1 VWRWLGRNLGTLLLA
16 FLLALVVWV
25 TAVLSTDPNEERTY
39 PLPVNIGHEGLDP
52 SLLMVDI
59 KPTQAQ
65 LTLIAPRSVW
75 SQLTANPDLVQM
87 WVDLSGLGAG
97 EHLVPLHAQVSL
109 AKPVRIIS
117 TDPTQAR
124 VTLEPLSSRSFPV
137 NVQVSGEPAVGYRK
151 GTATSSPAQITVSGP
166 ESLVS
171 QISEVRTVM
180 DISGATDSVQ
190 RVVPINAYDKN
201 GKEVTGASFS
211 PASVTINQPVTL
223 LGGYRNVVVK
233 VVTRGEVAEGYWLTN
248 ISVSPPNVTVFSVNP
263 QQVNALPGFVET
275 NPLDLTGLQDD
286 TDIRATLHLP
296 EGVTLAGEESVL
308 VRLSIA
314 ALEGSLPISLPV
326 EVVGLSPELAATV
339 SPETVQL
346 LLTGPLPI
354 LNNLS
359 PVSVRVSVNV
369 TGLETGVFQLTPVVD
384 LLPVQVQVASM
395 MPEIVQVTIQ
405 IAPTATPTPNITL
418 RPGTPTTRPS
428 STPTPTRTPRSTLT
442 PTP

>member
-25 TAVLSTDPNEERTY
+25 TAVLSTDPNEERLY
-39 PLPVNIGHEGLDP
+39 PRPVNIEHVGLDP
-52 SLLMVDI
+52 GLLLVDG

-75 SQLTANPDLVQM
+75 NQLLANPDLVRT

-97 EHLVPLHAQVSL
+97 EHVVPLHTEVSL
-109 AKPVRIIS
+109 AKPVRIINTEPS
-117 TDPTQAR
+117 EAQ
-124 VTLEPLSSRSFPV
+124 VVLEPLSSQTFPV
-137 NVQVSGEPAVGYRK
+137 NVQVSGEPALGYRK
-151 GTATSSPAQITVSGP
+151 GVPSASPAEVIVTGP
-166 ESLVS
+166 ESAVS
-171 QISEVRTVM
+171 QVVEVRAEM
-180 DISGATDSVQ
+180 D
-190 RVVPINAYDKN
+190 
-201 GKEVTGASFS
+201 VTGASDSVERAVPVQAFDKSGREVSGVNIS
-211 PASVTINQPVTL
+211 PSSISVNQPVTL

-233 VVTRGEVAEGYWLTN
+233 VATTGEVAPGYWLTN
-248 ISVSPPNVTVFSVNP
+248 ISVTPPNVTVFSVNP

-296 EGVTLAGEESVL
+296 EGVSLAGEESVL

-326 EVVGLSPELAATV
+326 EVIGLSPELQAIV
-339 SPETVQL
+339 SPETVEL

-359 PVSVRVSVNV
+359 PAGIRVSVNV
-369 TGLETGVFQLTPVVD
+369 TGLEPGVYQLTPVVD
-384 LLPVQVQVASM
+384 LLPVQVKVSSI

-405 IAPTATPTPNITL
+405 IAPTSTPTPNLTL
-418 RPGTPTTRPS
+418 RPVTPTLRPS
-428 STPTPTRTPRSTLT
+428 STPTPTRTPKAT
-442 PTP
+442 PTPTP